1 MNEIDRDIVSKIQ
14 MIKERQLQQY
24 NELKNIK
31 CETTGFKGG
40 NPTISK

>member
-1 MNEIDRDIVSKIQ
+1 

-31 CETTGFKGG
+31 CQTTGFKGG
-40 NPTISK
+40 NPTISKFIQNITQLLECK